1 MNALLDRRHPTM
13 RHLHGALLA
22 VLIGL
27 GLLVLT
33 TDTAG
38 ATAFSQTNLVSD
50 IAGLAT
56 ITDAN
61 LKNPWGVSE
70 SSTSPFWVSDQGTN
84 LATLYRVTG
93 GVVSRFLSRSP
104 SPLRPADPKGQPAR
118 STTAPR
124 PFS

>member
-1 MNALLDRRHPTM
+1 M

-56 ITDAN
+56 ITA
-61 LKNPWGVSE
+61 P
-70 SSTSPFWVSDQGTN
+70 TN
-84 LATLYRVTG
+84 SATVPIFKKLDR
-93 GVVSRFLSRSP
+93 
-104 SPLRPADPKGQPAR
+104 
-118 STTAPR
+118 
-124 PFS
+124 